1 MIVVAGKGLMATAL
15 LLATASRLKTD
26 RRSVRSQERWK
37 PNLNFEFI
45 VPMPW
50 PFLCS
55 KTLEAKHAAVA
66 LSRRATGLS
75 GSAAAFTIKFRLR
88 HGWHAGGDSLT
99 RLCRKLELEK
109 QCTVGYIKGVLV
121 VSVDHFNNHLHML
134 Y

>member
-26 RRSVRSQERWK
+26 RRSVHSQERWK
-37 PNLNFEFI
+37 PNLNPSYPCPGLSS
-45 VPMPW
+45 VQKLRP
-50 PFLCS
+50 
-55 KTLEAKHAAVA
+55 KHAAVA
-66 LSRRATGLS
+66 LSCRATGLS

-88 HGWHAGGDSLT
+88 HGWHAGDSLT